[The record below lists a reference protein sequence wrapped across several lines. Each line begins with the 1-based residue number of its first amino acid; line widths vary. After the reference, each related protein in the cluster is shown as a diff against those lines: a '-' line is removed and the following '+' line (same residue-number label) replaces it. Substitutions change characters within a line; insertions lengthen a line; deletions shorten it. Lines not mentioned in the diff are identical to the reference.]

1 MNKLKNKSPIIFS
14 ILVAIACLTLSTTA
28 SAVKVKQVA
37 PDFTLASNTGS
48 NIRLKDLR
56 GKVVMINFWATW
68 CAPCRKEL
76 PLLNILY
83 NKYKSKGFVL
93 LGVNIDDRST
103 LAKKMLK
110 ELKINFPVLFDH
122 NQATS
127 EAYDLQAMPSTF
139 ILDKNGV
146 IRFSHYGYKSGYEK
160 KYEKDVKS
168 LL

>member
-1 MNKLKNKSPIIFS
+1 MKNSSPIIFS
-14 ILVAIACLTLSTTA
+14 ILITFTLLFFSSTA
-28 SAVKVKQVA
+28 SAVKVKQIA
-37 PDFTLASNTGS
+37 PDFTLASNKGS

-76 PLLNILY
+76 PLLNVLY

-93 LGVNIDDRST
+93 LGVNIDDNSK
-103 LAKKMLK
+103 LANKMIK
-110 ELKINFPVLFDH
+110 DLKINFPVLFDKT
-122 NQATS
+122 QATS
-127 EAYDLQAMPSTF
+127 EKYDLQAMPSTF

-160 KYEKDVKS
+160 KYDKDVKS

>member
-1 MNKLKNKSPIIFS
+1 MTTLKNKSPIIFS
-14 ILVAIACLTLSTTA
+14 ILITLTCLTLSSTA
-28 SAVKVKQVA
+28 SAVKVRQIA
-37 PDFTLASNTGS
+37 PDFTLASNKGS

-76 PLLNILY
+76 PLLNNLY
-83 NKYKSKGFVL
+83 NKYKGKGFVL
-93 LGVNIDDRST
+93 LGVNIDEHSKQ
-103 LAKKMLK
+103 AQKMIS

-122 NQATS
+122 TQTTS

-139 ILDKNGV
+139 IVDKNGV
-146 IRFSHYGYKSGYEK
+146 VRFSHYGYKTGYEK
-160 KYEKDVKS
+160 RYERDVKS

>member
-1 MNKLKNKSPIIFS
+1 MKKFKNTSPVIFS
-14 ILVAIACLTLSTTA
+14 IIIAFSLLTLSPSA

-37 PDFTLASNTGS
+37 PDFTLASNKGG

-68 CAPCRKEL
+68 CAPCREEL
-76 PLLNILY
+76 PLLNALY
-83 NKYKSKGFVL
+83 NNYKSKGFVL
-93 LGVNIDDRST
+93 LGVNIDDKSK
-103 LAKKMLK
+103 LANKMIK
-110 ELKINFPVLFDH
+110 ELNIKFPVLFDS

-127 EAYDLQAMPSTF
+127 ELYDLQAMPSTF

-146 IRFSHYGYKSGYEK
+146 IRFSHYGFKPGYEK
-160 KYEKDVKS
+160 KYEKNVKS

>member
-1 MNKLKNKSPIIFS
+1 MRTLKNKSPIIFS
-14 ILVAIACLTLSTTA
+14 ILIAFSSLMLSSTA
-28 SAVKVKQVA
+28 SAVKIRQAA

-76 PLLNILY
+76 PLLNDLY

-93 LGVNIDDRST
+93 LGVNIDEHSK
-103 LAKKMLK
+103 LAKKMIT
-110 ELKINFPVLFDH
+110 ELKINFPVLFDSS
-122 NQATS
+122 QKTS
-127 EAYDLQAMPSTF
+127 ESYDLQAMPSTF
-139 ILDKNGV
+139 IVDKNGI

-160 KYEKDVKS
+160 KYERDVKS

>member
-1 MNKLKNKSPIIFS
+1 MNILQNKFS
-14 ILVAIACLTLSTTA
+14 LVFSLLIAISCLTLSSPA
-28 SAVKVKQVA
+28 SAVKVKQIA
-37 PDFTLASNTGS
+37 PDFTLASNKGA

-76 PLLNILY
+76 PLLNTLY

-93 LGVNIDDRST
+93 LGVNIDEKSS
-103 LAKKMLK
+103 LAKKMIK
-110 ELKINFPVLFDH
+110 ELKINFPVLYD
-122 NQATS
+122 NTQSTS
-127 EAYDLQAMPSTF
+127 ESYDLQAMPSTF
-139 ILDKNGV
+139 IVDKNGV
-146 IRFSHYGYKSGYEK
+146 IRFSHYGYKTGYEK

>member
-1 MNKLKNKSPIIFS
+1 MKKFKNPSPVIFS
-14 ILVAIACLTLSTTA
+14 LILAFTCLTLSTTA
-28 SAVKVKQVA
+28 SAIKIKQVA
-37 PDFTLASNTGS
+37 PDFTLASNKGA

-76 PLLNILY
+76 PLLNNLY

-93 LGVNIDDRST
+93 LGVNIDDKSD
-103 LAKKMLK
+103 LAKKMIS
-110 ELKINFPVLFDH
+110 ELKIDFPVLFDSK
-122 NQATS
+122 QSTS
-127 EAYDLQAMPSTF
+127 ETYDLQAMPSTF

-146 IRFSHYGYKSGYEK
+146 IRFSHYGYKSGYEV
-160 KYEKDVKS
+160 KYERDVKS

>member
-1 MNKLKNKSPIIFS
+1 MKNSKKHILQAVLSLFIFS
-14 ILVAIACLTLSTTA
+14 CLIFNA
-28 SAVKVKQVA
+28 PAFAVKVKQTA
-37 PDFTLASNTGS
+37 PDFTLASNTGA

-76 PLLNILY
+76 PLLNKIY

-93 LGVNIDDRST
+93 LGVNIDNSNK
-103 LAKKMLK
+103 LAIKMIK
-110 ELKINFPVLFDH
+110 ELKINFPVLFDKT
-122 NQATS
+122 QATS

-139 ILDKNGV
+139 IVDKHGV
-146 IRFSHYGYKSGYEK
+146 IRFRHFGFKSGYER

>member
-1 MNKLKNKSPIIFS
+1 MRTAQNKIPVIFS
-14 ILVAIACLTLSTTA
+14 ILIAFAVLTLSSTA
-28 SAVKVKQVA
+28 SAVKIRQVA
-37 PDFTLASNTGS
+37 PDFTLASNKGN

-76 PLLNILY
+76 PLLNDLY

-93 LGVNIDDRST
+93 LGVNIDENSK
-103 LAKKMLK
+103 LAKKMIS
-110 ELKINFPVLFDH
+110 ELKINFPVLFDST
-122 NQATS
+122 QKTS

-139 ILDKNGV
+139 IVDKSGV
-146 IRFSHYGYKSGYEK
+146 VRFSHYGYKSGYEK
-160 KYEKDVKS
+160 RYDRDVKS

>member
-1 MNKLKNKSPIIFS
+1 MKNIKQTSPAILLALIALVSLTFS
-14 ILVAIACLTLSTTA
+14 STA
-28 SAVKVKQVA
+28 SAVKVKQTA
-37 PDFTLASNTGS
+37 PDFTLESNKGT

-56 GKVVMINFWATW
+56 GIVVMINFWATW

-76 PLLNILY
+76 PLLNSLY

-93 LGVNIDDRST
+93 LGVNIDDKSE
-103 LAKKMLK
+103 LAKKMIK
-110 ELKINFPVLFDH
+110 ELKINFPVLFDKT
-122 NQATS
+122 QSTS
-127 EAYDLQAMPSTF
+127 ETYDLQAMPSTF
-139 ILDKNGV
+139 IVDKNGI

>member
-1 MNKLKNKSPIIFS
+1 MKKFKNTAPVIFS
-14 ILVAIACLTLSTTA
+14 IIIAVASLTLSSTA

-37 PDFTLASNTGS
+37 PDFTLASNKGG
-48 NIRLKDLR
+48 NVRLKDLR

-76 PLLNILY
+76 PLLNDLY

-93 LGVNIDDRST
+93 LGVNIDDKSAP
-103 LAKKMLK
+103 AKKMIK
-110 ELKINFPVLFDH
+110 ELKINFPVLFDN
-122 NQATS
+122 NQSTS
-127 EAYDLQAMPSTF
+127 ESYDLQAMPSTF
-139 ILDKNGV
+139 ILDKNGI